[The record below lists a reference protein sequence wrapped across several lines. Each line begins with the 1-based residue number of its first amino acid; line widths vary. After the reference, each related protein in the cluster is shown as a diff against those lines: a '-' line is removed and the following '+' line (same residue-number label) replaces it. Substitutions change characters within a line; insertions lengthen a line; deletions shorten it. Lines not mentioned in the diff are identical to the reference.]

1 MNITWRLNVIRILL
15 TGYWL
20 LILKVIDLRGENDL
34 ISNMMTLGCRTVSPR
49 KPGQDAWRTVTGLGH

>member
-1 MNITWRLNVIRILL
+1 MIRILL
-15 TGYWL
+15 IGYWL

-34 ISNMMTLGCRTVSPR
+34 ISNMMTPGCSTVSPR